1 MNSNAYENTDPYA
14 VFRNSYGQPRV
25 YIPESA
31 SNIRVYPVPVAGE
44 DQHQYKGFTGI
55 FVADDVVIFAV
66 NGKLHSTVGPA
77 WYNIDSK
84 TQWFYTNGVLIAE
97 SDFKRDYLMTHMR
110 EWDKEEW
117 MKMWE
122 HA

>member
-1 MNSNAYENTDPYA
+1 MKSNAYENTDPYA
-14 VFRNSYGQPRV
+14 VFQNLRGQPRV
-25 YIPESA
+25 YISES
-31 SNIRVYPVPVAGE
+31 SSYIRVYPANANDE
-44 DQHQYKGFTGI
+44 LQYKGFTGI
-55 FVADDVVIFAV
+55 FVARDVVIFAV

-97 SDFKRDYLMTHMR
+97 PAFKRDYLMTHMR

-117 MKMWE
+117 MKMWK
-122 HA
+122 